1 MIVDSLKHAEK
12 YLAISPRL
20 SAALKFLQTADVATL
35 PTGKHVID
43 GDDVYALVMDYQ
55 SKPISEGFL
64 EAHRKYIDVQYVASG
79 VERIGYVDLAK
90 TVPGEYD
97 EAKDFL
103 KAEGTASMV
112 VIDAGTFAVFFPHD
126 AHMPCIAVDQ
136 PTAVRKVVV
145 KVRA

>member
-1 MIVDSLKHAEK
+1 
-12 YLAISPRL
+12 L